1 MDNWFSSVAMD
12 PTWPVV
18 VLGLGAAGVVATC
31 VMLVRQI
38 EPRRKPD
45 AERIARRREPRT
57 AH

>member
-12 PTWPVV
+12 PTWPALVGAI
-18 VLGLGAAGVVATC
+18 GLSGAIATC
-31 VMLVRQI
+31 IALVRQV

-45 AERIARRREPRT
+45 VERIARRREPRA

>member
-1 MDNWFSSVAMD
+1 MDNWFSSVAME
-12 PTWPVV
+12 PTWPAIIGAI
-18 VLGLGAAGVVATC
+18 GLAGVIATV

-45 AERIARRREPRT
+45 LERIARRREPRT